1 MNIMSVASRAA
12 HRRYEWSR
20 PAAVVV
26 ATVKPLTAHLVAG
39 AARFGWLI
47 AFSVG
52 AAVSSFP
59 VLAALGGDVLA
70 GVVAWVAA
78 MVGGTAT
85 WLLYLSP
92 LPGGR
97 QSMHQ
102 WVLGAAAEVSV
113 WGGLAVAWSV
123 LDWDRFGERA
133 LDHAIPAVVAS
144 RPIEVRGH
152 IAWRDRDG
160 DLWAPVPG
168 QDDPDLLH
176 VVETSGMK
184 VTDCPAS
191 GILRS
196 DLLRLMGPLRGTVVP
211 SASPVLP
218 SWMADWTGETIA
230 RLPKSSNAI
239 DGEAGR

>member
-20 PAAVVV
+20 PAAALRGAGSFVFAAVKPSAAHVV
-26 ATVKPLTAHLVAG
+26 AT

-52 AAVSSFP
+52 AGASSFP
-59 VLAALGGDVLA
+59 VLAALGGDLVA

-133 LDHAIPAVVAS
+133 LDHAIPAVPAS
-144 RPIEVRGH
+144 RPMVARGH

-176 VVETSGMK
+176 VVETSGIT

-191 GILRS
+191 GILRA
-196 DLLRLMGPLRGTVVP
+196 DLLRLVGPLRGTVVP
-211 SASPVLP
+211 GSDWMDETVAILRASWG
-218 SWMADWTGETIA
+218 S
-230 RLPKSSNAI
+230 I